1 MATIGVGT
9 NTTVKTLDDKNLPVG
24 AVPIGTFVMGW
35 NENSRTKDT
44 TQVIAWTSRTTDKM
58 YRLRLSGYMLDLA
71 SEHKVLTSNGWVSV
85 DKIIPEQ
92 SIKSLSGA
100 WITVKEITV
109 KEEETQVCNLECT
122 PYNSFYANG
131 LCVQG
136 A

>member
-44 TQVIAWTSRTTDKM
+44 TQVIAWTSRTASKM
-58 YRLRLSGYMLDLA
+58 YQIRLSGYTVDLA
-71 SEHKVLTSNGWVSV
+71 SEHKVLTSNGWVPV
-85 DKIIPEQ
+85 NKIIPEQ
-92 SIKSLSGA
+92 SIKGISGA

-109 KEEETQVCNLECT
+109 RDEEVQVCNLECT